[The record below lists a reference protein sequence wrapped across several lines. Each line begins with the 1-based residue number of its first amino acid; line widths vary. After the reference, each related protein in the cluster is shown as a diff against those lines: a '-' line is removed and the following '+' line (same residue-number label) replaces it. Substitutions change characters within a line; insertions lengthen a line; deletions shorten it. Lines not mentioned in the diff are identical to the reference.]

1 MSLEPEPKMEK
12 SHVFHFLLNRNLEK
26 KIEKKIVSIKLK
38 GEKRGD
44 FFDGN

>member
-12 SHVFHFLLNRNLEK
+12 SHVIHFLLNRNLEK
-26 KIEKKIVSIKLK
+26 KIEKKIVSIK

>member
-12 SHVFHFLLNRNLEK
+12 SHVIHFLLNRNLEK
-26 KIEKKIVSIKLK
+26 KIEKKIVSIK
-38 GEKRGD
+38 GEKRID

>member
-12 SHVFHFLLNRNLEK
+12 SHVIHFLLNRNLK
-26 KIEKKIVSIKLK
+26 KKIVSIK